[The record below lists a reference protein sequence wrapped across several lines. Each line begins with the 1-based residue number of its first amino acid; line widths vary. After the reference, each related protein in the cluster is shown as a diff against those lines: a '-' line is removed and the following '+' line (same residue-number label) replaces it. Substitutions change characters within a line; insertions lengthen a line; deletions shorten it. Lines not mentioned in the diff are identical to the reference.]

1 MSDAAANEAN
11 EANEVEEVVE
21 AGEVVEPAEAPT
33 DGIPD
38 EQLPEPTPLEIAEAA
53 RQMYL
58 ADLQRVS
65 AEFANFRKQTDKR
78 NAEVAGRARSDVVE
92 RLLPVLDACDL
103 AIGHGADGADG
114 AEAIRFAL
122 VAALEPVGLEVID
135 PLDLPFDPNCHEAVL
150 HEPADDETTTQVVT
164 EVLRRGYGWQ
174 GRVLRP
180 AMVKVRG

>member
-11 EANEVEEVVE
+11 EANEAE
-21 AGEVVEPAEAPT
+21 GVVEPAEVPT
-33 DGIPD
+33 DEIPDGIPDGIPD

-103 AIGHGADGADG
+103 AIGHGADGA
-114 AEAIRFAL
+114 EAIRSAL

-135 PLDLPFDPNCHEAVL
+135 PLDAPFDPNRHEAVL
-150 HEPADDETTTQVVT
+150 HEPTDDETTTQVVT

>member
-1 MSDAAANEAN
+1 VSDPATPEPIGPDV
-11 EANEVEEVVE
+11 EPDIEPDVEPDVEE
-21 AGEVVEPAEAPT
+21 
-33 DGIPD
+33 
-38 EQLPEPTPLEIAEAA
+38 LPEPTPLEIAEAA
-53 RQMYL
+53 REMYL

-65 AEFANFRKQTDKR
+65 AEFANFRKQADKR
-78 NAEVAGRARSDVVE
+78 NAEVAGRARSDVAE

-103 AIGHGADGADG
+103 AIDHGADGV
-114 AEAIRFAL
+114 EAIRSAL

-135 PLDLPFDPNCHEAVL
+135 PLDTPFDPNRHDAVV
-150 HEPADDETTTQVVT
+150 HEPTGDDTPTCQVVT